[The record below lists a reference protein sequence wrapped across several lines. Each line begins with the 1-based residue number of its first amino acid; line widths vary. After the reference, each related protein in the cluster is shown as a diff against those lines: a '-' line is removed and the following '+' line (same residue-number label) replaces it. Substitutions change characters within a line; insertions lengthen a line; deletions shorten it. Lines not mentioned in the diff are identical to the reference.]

1 MSKIPEDPKD
11 IFNELTKDYQDI
23 YGKDLVSIILYG
35 SAASGN
41 YIPKKSDINVLIVL
55 TEEGINR
62 LQQSFKTVEKWYKRK
77 VSTPLIL
84 TKSYIS
90 SSLDSFPIEFLNMQ
104 NKYQMVFGDDVLQEL
119 VFDKHHL
126 RLQCEKE
133 LKGKLLQLRQVFL
146 ESGGK
151 KKNLA
156 FIIGRSLTAFI
167 SIFRALLYLKDKT
180 APSELRSIISLVSQE
195 FSVDEQTFVNL
206 LEIKEGTGKLSSEAL
221 SSLFENYIREVRK
234 LAYAVD
240 QLSTRK
246 ERSVP

>member
-1 MSKIPEDPKD
+1 MSAIPKDPKD
-11 IFNELTKDYQDI
+11 IFNELTKDYQDV
-23 YGKDLVSIILYG
+23 YGRDLLSIILYG

-41 YIPKKSDINVLIVL
+41 YIPKKSDINVLITL

-104 NKYQMVFGDDVLQEL
+104 NKYQMVFGEDVLQEL
-119 VFDKHHL
+119 VFDKNHL

-151 KKNLA
+151 KKNLII
-156 FIIGRSLTAFI
+156 IIGRSLTAFI
-167 SIFRALLYLKDKT
+167 SIFRALLYLKDKPV
-180 APSELRSIISLVSQE
+180 PSELRSIISLVSQE
-195 FSVDEQTFVNL
+195 FGVDEQTFVTL
-206 LEIKEGTGKLSSEAL
+206 LEVKEGTGKLSSENL

-240 QLSTRK
+240 QLST
-246 ERSVP
+246 

>member
-1 MSKIPEDPKD
+1 MAKIPKDPKD
-11 IFNELTKDYQDI
+11 IFNQLTKDYQDI
-23 YGKDLVSIILYG
+23 YGRDLVSIILYG

-41 YIPKKSDINVLIVL
+41 YIPKKSDINLLIVL

-77 VSTPLIL
+77 VSTPLLL

-104 NKYQMVFGDDVLQEL
+104 NNYQMVFGDDVLQEL

-151 KKNLA
+151 KKNLT

-180 APSELRSIISLVSQE
+180 VPSELRSIISLVSQE
-195 FSVDEQTFVNL
+195 FGVDEQTFVNL
-206 LEIKEGTGKLSSEAL
+206 LQIKEGTGKLSSGAQ
-221 SSLFENYIREVRK
+221 SSLFESYIREVRK

-240 QLSTRK
+240 QLST
-246 ERSVP
+246 

>member
-1 MSKIPEDPKD
+1 MAKIPKDPKD
-11 IFNELTKDYQDI
+11 IFNQLTKDYQDI
-23 YGKDLVSIILYG
+23 YGRDLVSIILYG

-41 YIPKKSDINVLIVL
+41 YIPKKSDINLLIVL

-77 VSTPLIL
+77 VSTPLLL

-104 NKYQMVFGDDVLQEL
+104 NNYQMVFGDDVLQEL

-151 KKNLA
+151 KKNLT

-180 APSELRSIISLVSQE
+180 VPSELRSIISLVSQE
-195 FSVDEQTFVNL
+195 FGVDEQTFVNL
-206 LEIKEGTGKLSSEAL
+206 LQIKEGTGKLSSGAL
-221 SSLFENYIREVRK
+221 SSLFESYIREARK

-240 QLSTRK
+240 QLST
-246 ERSVP
+246 